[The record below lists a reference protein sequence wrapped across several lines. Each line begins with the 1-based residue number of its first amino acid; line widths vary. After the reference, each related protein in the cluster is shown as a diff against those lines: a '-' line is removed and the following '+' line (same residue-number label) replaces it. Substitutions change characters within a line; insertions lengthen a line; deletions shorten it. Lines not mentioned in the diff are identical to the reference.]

1 MKIAQILINILG
13 ISIIGFVE
21 FIGWIMLL
29 GEISK
34 FDDPNYNNTGHHS
47 FTYDLV
53 VSVIVFV
60 SLDFALTITLLVL
73 LIRTQRVKLTEIAK
87 EEFNQMSSV

>member
-1 MKIAQILINILG
+1 M
-13 ISIIGFVE
+13 E

-53 VSVIVFV
+53 ASVIVFV
-60 SLDFALTITLLVL
+60 SLDFALTITLLTL